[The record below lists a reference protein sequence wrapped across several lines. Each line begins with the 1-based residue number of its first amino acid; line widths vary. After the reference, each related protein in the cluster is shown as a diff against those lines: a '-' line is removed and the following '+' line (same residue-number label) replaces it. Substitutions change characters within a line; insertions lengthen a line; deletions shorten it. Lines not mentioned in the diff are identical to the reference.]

1 MSLVESCKRYT
12 MGSHSDDDLL
22 KILRHY
28 AFMWGRILG
37 HRVVLGFEHGE
48 ITISPSFPGPTG
60 KFTIREALS
69 TKRTALGE
77 VALYLQAIGML
88 EFEFRNLNRSEKEA
102 LFWRLIDTSTY
113 RDSQGNRRGESNHS
127 LAMFLG
133 IGRDAF
139 RYRLYRAWE
148 KLGGDAQSLMEYV
161 TYTIERL
168 NCGDA

>member
-1 MSLVESCKRYT
+1 
-12 MGSHSDDDLL
+12 MGSYSDDDLL

-48 ITISPSFPGPTG
+48 ITISPSFTGPTTG

-77 VALYLQAIGML
+77 VALYLQAIGKL
-88 EFEFRNLNRSEKEA
+88 EFEFRNLKRSEKEA

-113 RDSQGNRRGESNHS
+113 QDSRGKRRGESNLS
-127 LAMFLG
+127 LAKFLG
-133 IGRDAF
+133 IGWTPF
-139 RYRLYRAWE
+139 HYRLHKAWE
-148 KLGGDAQSLMEYV
+148 KLGGNPENLMEYV
-161 TYTIERL
+161 TYAIEKL
-168 NCGDA
+168 SFGDT